1 MHLTNC
7 WVACVPGTMI
17 VGSSESVQLYD
28 AIYSTSLHAISVSLA
43 SDEGRRIFRIG
54 VLWTPSMMSDPGVV
68 AIDWGYET
76 PPRPGVRGAEFQE
89 EE

>member
-1 MHLTNC
+1 MT
-7 WVACVPGTMI
+7 

-28 AIYSTSLHAISVSLA
+28 AIYSTSLHTISGSLA
-43 SDEGRRIFRIG
+43 SDEGRCIFRIG
-54 VLWTPSMMSDPGVV
+54 VVCTPSIMSLSGVV
-68 AIDWGYET
+68 GVDWGYET